1 MLKEGRA
8 KVRVLSS
15 SDRWFGV
22 TYKEDK
28 ENVKKSIQD
37 LKNKGIYPERLW

>member
-1 MLKEGRA
+1 MIHNNKA
-8 KVRVLSS
+8 KVKVLKT

-28 ENVKKSIQD
+28 ASVVEAIKRLIDSRA
-37 LKNKGIYPERLW
+37 YPN